1 MPTKNVNL
9 KKNVKRE
16 TNKIMKKRG
25 NKNLRNLKEWRKK
38 SKSKM
43 KKKDKKNKGKNR
55 EKKKQIKIR
64 KRKIINKN
72 KERKR
77 TRVKRKDKMEGGEER
92 RKQAGSPGL
101 TGHHSQLPGL

>member
-43 KKKDKKNKGKNR
+43 KKKKDKKNKGKNR
-55 EKKKQIKIR
+55 EEKKA
-64 KRKIINKN
+64 NKN
-72 KERKR
+72 KKKENN
-77 TRVKRKDKMEGGEER
+77 
-92 RKQAGSPGL
+92 KQK
-101 TGHHSQLPGL
+101 